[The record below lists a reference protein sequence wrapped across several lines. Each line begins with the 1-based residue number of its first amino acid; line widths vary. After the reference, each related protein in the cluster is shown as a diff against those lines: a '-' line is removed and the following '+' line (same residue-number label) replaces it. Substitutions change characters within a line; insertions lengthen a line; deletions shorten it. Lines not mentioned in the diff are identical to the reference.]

1 MAFYDIELSQKATLE
16 LDEAF
21 NWYNAKIEGLGIRLL
36 REIDAH
42 LSQIITNPNIYQ
54 IRFEEDI
61 RVAPLKVFPYLI
73 IYWID
78 QEKEKIVIL
87 SIFHVSRNPESIFK

>member
-1 MAFYDIELSQKATLE
+1 MLEKAKPLRGIPSKSNMVFYDIELSQKAKLE

-42 LSQIITNPNIYQ
+42 LSQTITNLNIYQ

-61 RVAPLKVFPYLI
+61 RVAPL
-73 IYWID
+73 
-78 QEKEKIVIL
+78 
-87 SIFHVSRNPESIFK
+87 NPI